1 MDIKS
6 QLYSYY
12 LDLLNEISSFSSN
25 INRSYSNKNLDFQNL
40 NISDIIINIKEAT
53 TQLLNDKVSE
63 IIALN
68 KNNKNYYQLENYT
81 KKIESDL
88 KYYLRLYFEYKIQN
102 DALEEKIR
110 IYRIMQEDFEELK
123 EKVKYEGGRFLNN
136 ERKDNEIIIL
146 RQENTI
152 LKKELSKLEKNNKI
166 NEILNKDYMNK
177 IKNLENEIELL
188 KKKINEYQEINNKKN
203 ENNENVKNNINNN
216 ININKIN
223 KTGNNNNNNEN
234 TLSKWFSKL
243 DIDNVNI
250 IPNSLTRKNNLNCL
264 KSLKNI
270 FPKNTI
276 SNNKRPANYNIIKN
290 LYMNSNNSIK
300 NNINSTMSTIN
311 TNNVFTSNYNKI
323 INNINNKTTRQ
334 SLNKKYGSIKQQK
347 KNNSMKIEKEE
358 DKSLSINKYLKSNN
372 EKYLYKSDRKKIN
385 INNFNKVIKYKPIIN
400 YPLSC
405 KHKTSSK
412 LTKYKNKKIGLINNY
427 NETKFIKNNSAFN
440 IRINSK

>member
-188 KKKINEYQEINNKKN
+188 KKKINE
-203 ENNENVKNNINNN
+203 
-216 ININKIN
+216 
-223 KTGNNNNNNEN
+223 
-234 TLSKWFSKL
+234 
-243 DIDNVNI
+243 
-250 IPNSLTRKNNLNCL
+250 
-264 KSLKNI
+264 
-270 FPKNTI
+270 
-276 SNNKRPANYNIIKN
+276 
-290 LYMNSNNSIK
+290 
-300 NNINSTMSTIN
+300 
-311 TNNVFTSNYNKI
+311 
-323 INNINNKTTRQ
+323 
-334 SLNKKYGSIKQQK
+334 
-347 KNNSMKIEKEE
+347 
-358 DKSLSINKYLKSNN
+358 
-372 EKYLYKSDRKKIN
+372 
-385 INNFNKVIKYKPIIN
+385 
-400 YPLSC
+400 
-405 KHKTSSK
+405 
-412 LTKYKNKKIGLINNY
+412 
-427 NETKFIKNNSAFN
+427 
-440 IRINSK
+440 

>member
-188 KKKINEYQEINNKKN
+188 KK
-203 ENNENVKNNINNN
+203 
-216 ININKIN
+216 
-223 KTGNNNNNNEN
+223 
-234 TLSKWFSKL
+234 
-243 DIDNVNI
+243 
-250 IPNSLTRKNNLNCL
+250 
-264 KSLKNI
+264 
-270 FPKNTI
+270 
-276 SNNKRPANYNIIKN
+276 
-290 LYMNSNNSIK
+290 
-300 NNINSTMSTIN
+300 
-311 TNNVFTSNYNKI
+311 
-323 INNINNKTTRQ
+323 
-334 SLNKKYGSIKQQK
+334 
-347 KNNSMKIEKEE
+347 
-358 DKSLSINKYLKSNN
+358 DK
-372 EKYLYKSDRKKIN
+372 
-385 INNFNKVIKYKPIIN
+385 
-400 YPLSC
+400 
-405 KHKTSSK
+405 
-412 LTKYKNKKIGLINNY
+412 
-427 NETKFIKNNSAFN
+427 
-440 IRINSK
+440 

>member
-188 KKKINEYQEINNKKN
+188 KKKINEYQEINNKKT
-203 ENNENVKNNINNN
+203 ENN
-216 ININKIN
+216 
-223 KTGNNNNNNEN
+223 
-234 TLSKWFSKL
+234 
-243 DIDNVNI
+243 
-250 IPNSLTRKNNLNCL
+250 
-264 KSLKNI
+264 
-270 FPKNTI
+270 
-276 SNNKRPANYNIIKN
+276 
-290 LYMNSNNSIK
+290 
-300 NNINSTMSTIN
+300 
-311 TNNVFTSNYNKI
+311 
-323 INNINNKTTRQ
+323 
-334 SLNKKYGSIKQQK
+334 
-347 KNNSMKIEKEE
+347 
-358 DKSLSINKYLKSNN
+358 
-372 EKYLYKSDRKKIN
+372 
-385 INNFNKVIKYKPIIN
+385 
-400 YPLSC
+400 
-405 KHKTSSK
+405 
-412 LTKYKNKKIGLINNY
+412 
-427 NETKFIKNNSAFN
+427 
-440 IRINSK
+440 